1 MSSSESATLDVLV
14 MMLDRTHYALPL
26 DRVLEAARR
35 VTITPLPAAPAIVL
49 GLVVHRGV
57 PIPAIDLRARLG
69 QPARPASLGDH
80 LVVARAA
87 RRNVALVVDQVL
99 ETRSLAASRIH
110 PPVVPDPQIAGIA
123 VVEDDLW
130 MIEDLDALLSLDE
143 ETALD
148 RAMEASPR

>member
-1 MSSSESATLDVLV
+1 M
-14 MMLDRTHYALPL
+14 
-26 DRVLEAARR
+26 
-35 VTITPLPAAPAIVL
+35 L

-69 QPARPASLGDH
+69 QPARAAALGDH
-80 LVVARAA
+80 LVIARAA
-87 RRNVALVVDQVL
+87 RRNVALVVDQIL
-99 ETRSLAASRIH
+99 EMRSLDAVRIH